1 MTGPAAAAEPGRGS
15 DRAGHPDAVPTDT
28 VTPAADPQAARA
40 TPPRR
45 PYDPEKGLRGIM
57 SATLVLEAITVLLAI
72 PVAANTGG
80 GVGPVGLV
88 IICAL
93 AVLLVASCG
102 IVSRP
107 YAMQVILGL
116 QVVMIACWLITPP
129 LGIMG
134 IIFGVVWA
142 IILWFRSEFRRRLA
156 AGTLPGPP
164 QPSGQ

>member
-1 MTGPAAAAEPGRGS
+1 MASSLPLYGCRSAI
-15 DRAGHPDAVPTDT
+15 
-28 VTPAADPQAARA
+28 AARIV
-40 TPPRR
+40 
-45 PYDPEKGLRGIM
+45 LRGASCGLFASRSSRWMM

-80 GVGPVGLV
+80 GVGPLGLI

-93 AVLLVASCG
+93 AVLLVAACG

-107 YAMQVILGL
+107 YALQVILGL
-116 QVVMIACWLITPP
+116 QVVMIGCWLITPP

-134 IIFGVVWA
+134 IVFGVVWA

>member
-1 MTGPAAAAEPGRGS
+1 MTADGLPPAE
-15 DRAGHPDAVPTDT
+15 AGTTAPDPM
-28 VTPAADPQAARA
+28 
-40 TPPRR
+40 
-45 PYDPEKGLRGIM
+45 KGLRGVFA
-57 SATLVLEAITVLLAI
+57 ATLVLESIVVLLSLLVLANVGSGATPLGVTVI
-72 PVAANTGG
+72 VALGVMMIVAA
-80 GVGPVGLV
+80 GLQRRPWGLG
-88 IICAL
+88 L
-93 AVLLVASCG
+93 A
-102 IVSRP
+102 
-107 YAMQVILGL
+107 LGL